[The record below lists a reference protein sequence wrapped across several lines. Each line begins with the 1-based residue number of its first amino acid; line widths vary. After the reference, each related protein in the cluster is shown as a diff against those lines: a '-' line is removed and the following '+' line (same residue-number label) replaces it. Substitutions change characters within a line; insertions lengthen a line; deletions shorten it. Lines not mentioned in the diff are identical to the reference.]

1 MPKMIQVRNVPDSLH
16 RKLKS
21 RAAMAG
27 LSLSDFVLREMQHVA
42 ERPTL
47 KELAERIASR
57 SPVKFKI
64 SPAEILRQ
72 ERESR

>member
-21 RAAMAG
+21 RAAIEG
-27 LSLSDFVLREMQHVA
+27 LSLSGYVLKELEHVA
-42 ERPTL
+42 ERPTM
-47 KELAERIASR
+47 KELAARIASR
-57 SPVKFKI
+57 TPVKYEI

-72 ERESR
+72 HRGW